1 MSLRSRKTYQHDDV
15 RNESAGGEQHPEGRQ
30 PLQTFDVKSLSS
42 RASSRPS
49 LRSVSTASSA
59 TKAYAK
65 AKAATAALAYAE
77 KEADIMQQKANLE
90 AKLHLLKCQKA
101 AAAASAEAAVYEEA
115 ESGESL
121 PVRRIKEEP
130 MDVNQ
135 RTSEYVHQQSE
146 TFCEQT
152 SKWASER
159 QETQVSD
166 YGTTAPRAAASSNM
180 QNAGDRQIKK
190 EKTDIFSPSNPQSN
204 SSGQHPS
211 GLQSGQDF
219 AKYLIRREIISSGL
233 IQFDDKPENY
243 WSWKASFLSA
253 TKDLNLSARE
263 ELDLLSKWLGV
274 ESSQQAKRIRAV
286 HILNP
291 EAGARMVWQRLEESY
306 GSPEVIEDALLKK
319 VEQFPRLSNK
329 DNAKLRELSDIL
341 LVLECAKEDGAL
353 PGLTYLDTARGIR
366 PIVEKLPY
374 NIQEKWITFGSKY
387 KEDYTVPFPPF
398 SVFCDFVQRQA
409 RIKND
414 PSFAMHYVSCQSSPK
429 FERPVKHSGK
439 SFINVHKTDIPDEPP
454 NSESTT
460 PATELVEPDRQCP
473 IHKKPHPLKKCK
485 LFRNKPLEERK
496 TYLRDN
502 RICYRCCG
510 STQHMAKDCKVVV
523 KCIECNSERHISALH
538 PGPPVE
544 ATHQTTTNKN
554 DSGEQSESSSS
565 SVNSMCTKI
574 CGSENG
580 SRSCSKICLVKAYPA
595 GQREKA
601 VKVYAVLDEQSNKSL
616 AKTEFFEIFGVN
628 SQMMPYTLKTCS
640 GIQETAGRR
649 ASNFILEA
657 IDGKLQLPLPTL
669 IECDMVPDDRTEIPS
684 PNIALHHAHLQ
695 PIANKLYPVDHD
707 APILLLLGRD
717 ILRVHKVREQINGP
731 DNAPYA
737 QRLDLG
743 WVIIGDVCLATVHK
757 PSDVNVYK
765 ANILSNGRTSLLHQC
780 PNAINVKEDYSSM
793 QKHRGLTPQASKENK
808 HALPCTDTLGCSVF
822 DRTPDDNK
830 PASSIDDNTF
840 LTLIE
845 SEVYHNNENRQVTQ
859 PGVGTKDLLQR
870 LRGKLGGPLRRRDS
884 VNAPGD
890 GQRRQ
895 AKDCHHPLRH
905 RQPPVAGRGLAA
917 SDQPLRQIPDGSSH
931 HQLGTHDFLLLQKLR
946 RSIQSGPSE
955 NRRQR
960 PRRNPGKPAT
970 GRDQQRRRHRLPFQR
985 LLPRSLSLLR
995 RARAL
1000 DAAAAHAAAWRASG
1014 TACSRFSICTAARS
1028 PSTASCNRGQWKK
1041 NKPKIKVDVRI
1052 VKEGT
1057 AKGFLWPVKEV
1068 VVLLSE
1074 SV

>member
-1 MSLRSRKTYQHDDV
+1 MSLWSRKTYQHDDV
-15 RNESAGGEQHPEGRQ
+15 RNESAGGEQRPEGRQ

-115 ESGESL
+115 ESGESM

-130 MDVNQ
+130 MDVTQ
-135 RTSEYVHQQSE
+135 RTSEYVHQQCE
-146 TFCEQT
+146 NFCEQT

-166 YGTTAPRAAASSNM
+166 YGATAPRAAASSNM

-190 EKTDIFSPSNPQSN
+190 EKADIFSPSNPQSN

-329 DNAKLRELSDIL
+329 DNAKLRDLSDIL
-341 LVLECAKEDGAL
+341 LELECAKEDGAL
-353 PGLTYLDTARGIR
+353 PGLTYLDTARGTR

-414 PSFAMHYVSCQSSPK
+414 PSFAMHYVSSQSSPK

-439 SFINVHKTDIPDEPP
+439 SFINVHKTEIPDEPP
-454 NSESTT
+454 NSESIT

-538 PGPPVE
+538 PGPPAE
-544 ATHQTTTNKN
+544 ATHQSTTNKN

-565 SVNSMCTKI
+565 SVNSKCTEI
-574 CGSENG
+574 CGSDNG

-616 AKTEFFEIFGVN
+616 AKTEFFEIFSVN

-640 GIQETAGRR
+640 
-649 ASNFILEA
+649 
-657 IDGKLQLPLPTL
+657 
-669 IECDMVPDDRTEIPS
+669 
-684 PNIALHHAHLQ
+684 
-695 PIANKLYPVDHD
+695 
-707 APILLLLGRD
+707 GRD

-743 WVIIGDVCLATVHK
+743 WVIIGDVCLGTVHK
-757 PSDVNVYK
+757 PSD
-765 ANILSNGRTSLLHQC
+765 C

-793 QKHRGLTPQASKENK
+793 QKHRRLTPQASKENK

-830 PASSIDDNTF
+830 PASSIDDNAF
-840 LTLIE
+840 LTLIDLE
-845 SEVYHNNENRQVTQ
+845 DRYVGVT
-859 PGVGTKDLLQR
+859 V
-870 LRGKLGGPLRRRDS
+870 
-884 VNAPGD
+884 
-890 GQRRQ
+890 
-895 AKDCHHPLRH
+895 
-905 RQPPVAGRGLAA
+905 
-917 SDQPLRQIPDGSSH
+917 
-931 HQLGTHDFLLLQKLR
+931 
-946 RSIQSGPSE
+946 
-955 NRRQR
+955 
-960 PRRNPGKPAT
+960 
-970 GRDQQRRRHRLPFQR
+970 
-985 LLPRSLSLLR
+985 
-995 RARAL
+995 
-1000 DAAAAHAAAWRASG
+1000 
-1014 TACSRFSICTAARS
+1014 
-1028 PSTASCNRGQWKK
+1028 
-1041 NKPKIKVDVRI
+1041 
-1052 VKEGT
+1052 
-1057 AKGFLWPVKEV
+1057 
-1068 VVLLSE
+1068 
-1074 SV
+1074 